1 MANNSANISKEIEKW
16 AVARIQ
22 SMQSSLVEG
31 IKADTPVDTGR
42 AQAGTKSTK
51 IITKLGEMG
60 EIRNE
65 VPYIGWLE
73 FGSDTVA
80 PSAMFR
86 TNLKKVGK

>member
-1 MANNSANISKEIEKW
+1 MANSNSVINDLNRWGVQK
-16 AVARIQ
+16 IQ
-22 SMQSSLVEG
+22 AMQSTLVDG
-31 IKADTPVDTGR
+31 IRADTPVKTGR
-42 AQAGTKSTK
+42 AQAGTNSTK
-51 IITKLGEMG
+51 IVNKIGDSG

-86 TNLKKVGK
+86 SNIQKVGK

>member
-1 MANNSANISKEIEKW
+1 MATSTEVIKSLDTW
-16 AVARIQ
+16 AINKINTMQLDLVA
-22 SMQSSLVEG
+22 G
-31 IKADTPVDTGR
+31 IRRDTPVKTGR
-42 AQAGTKSTK
+42 AQSGTESTK
-51 IITKLGEMG
+51 LVKKLGDTG

-86 TNLKKVGK
+86 NNIQRVSK

>member
-1 MANNSANISKEIEKW
+1 MATSAEVIKNLDNW
-16 AVARIQ
+16 AVNKINA
-22 SMQSSLVEG
+22 MQLDLVDG
-31 IKADTPVDTGR
+31 IRRDTPVKTGR
-42 AQAGTKSTK
+42 AQEGTHITKSIKK
-51 IITKLGEMG
+51 IGDTG

-86 TNLKKVGK
+86 NNIQRVSK